1 MPLVT
6 STLNWSESWAETSD
20 GRYRHAMAKR
30 NTKELILAT
39 SLELFNEFGEPNVT
53 TNHIADEADISPG
66 NLYYHFRSKNDIVL
80 ELFKRFLV
88 RFKPLIDIPENI
100 LLQAEDLWFQLHLSF
115 ELKGEYRFLYR
126 NLADLI
132 ARIPDLDKAMRGL
145 LMRER
150 QAAWNS
156 LSGLE
161 QAGAL
166 QIEPLQKDLL
176 TDNLLLALTYWIPF
190 ADLREPGG
198 LDNSTAQISAIA
210 RVLLMVTP
218 YLREPEKTQ
227 FTALAATYLT
237 HSA

>member
-1 MPLVT
+1 
-6 STLNWSESWAETSD
+6 
-20 GRYRHAMAKR
+20 MAKR
-30 NTKELILAT
+30 NTRELILSV

-66 NLYYHFRSKNDIVL
+66 NLYYHFRSKDDIAL

-115 ELKGEYRFLYR
+115 ELKGEYRFLDR

-132 ARIPDLDKAMRGL
+132 ARIPDLDIAMRGL

-218 YLREPEKTQ
+218 YLREAEQTQ
-227 FTALAATYLT
+227 FTALAATYLQHT
-237 HSA
+237 A